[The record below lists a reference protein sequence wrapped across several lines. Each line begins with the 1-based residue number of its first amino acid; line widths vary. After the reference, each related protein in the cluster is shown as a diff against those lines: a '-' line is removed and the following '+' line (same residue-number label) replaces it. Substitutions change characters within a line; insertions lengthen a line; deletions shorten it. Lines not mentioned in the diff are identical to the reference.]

1 MLVQKAQ
8 ELSALADQKIQNEK
22 YVKHRQGFESRQ
34 QQIENA
40 IASLESLAVAV
51 KIFRDRGLAD
61 FDVSNKADKLLG
73 FIIQAKKLFGEDSE
87 WIIDNNNFDG
97 NLFKSS
103 IDSLAKSVKQH
114 LERNWKHYLA
124 QQMPSTNDELLN
136 LLAKISSFRAD
147 VEHIQKL
154 KADVYKVKFPE
165 TESIFEYLENSIKN
179 LKKCWEDLSGDDV
192 PEAVLIFLRRAAA
205 TEGAPLDLL
214 TPEVTEWLDR
224 HHISHA
230 LRIRLL

>member
-1 MLVQKAQ
+1 MLLEKAQ
-8 ELSALADQKIQNEK
+8 QLSTLADQKIQREK

-34 QQIENA
+34 KQIENA
-40 IASLESLAVAV
+40 IASLEPLDNAV

-61 FDVSNKADKLLG
+61 FDVSNKADQLLG
-73 FIIQAKKLFGEDSE
+73 LIIQAKKRFEENPE
-87 WIIDNNNFDG
+87 WIIENNNFDG
-97 NLFKSS
+97 NRFKSS
-103 IDSLAKSVKQH
+103 IDSLAKSLRQH
-114 LERNWKHYLA
+114 LERNWKQYLA

-136 LLAKISSFRAD
+136 LLAKIPSFRAD

-154 KADVYKVKFPE
+154 KADIDQVEFPE
-165 TESIFEYLENSIKN
+165 TQSIFGHLENSIKN

-192 PEAVLIFLRRAAA
+192 PEAVLIFLRRAADP
-205 TEGAPLDLL
+205 EGATLDLL

-224 HHISHA
+224 HQISQA

>member
-1 MLVQKAQ
+1 MLLEKAQ
-8 ELSALADQKIQNEK
+8 QLSELADQKIQSQK
-22 YVKHRQGFESRQ
+22 YAEHRQGFESRQ
-34 QQIENA
+34 QQIEKA
-40 IASLESLAVAV
+40 IASLEPLAKAV
-51 KIFRDRGLAD
+51 KVFRAHGLAD

-73 FIIQAKKLFGEDSE
+73 FIIQAKKLFGENPE

-103 IDSLAKSVKQH
+103 IDSLVKSVKQH
-114 LERNWKHYLA
+114 LERNWKQYLA

-136 LLAKISSFRAD
+136 LLAKITSFRAN

-154 KADVYKVKFPE
+154 KARIYDVKFPE
-165 TESIFEYLENSIKN
+165 TESIFEDLEYSIQQ

-192 PEAVLIFLRRAAA
+192 PEAVLIFLRRAAD

-224 HHISHA
+224 HHISQA